1 MAAVVQNAF
10 QDNEMGCGN
19 VPRRVN
25 LLFKRR
31 AYLTATFN
39 F

>member
-1 MAAVVQNAF
+1 MAVVVQNAF
-10 QDNEMGCGN
+10 QDNDMGYGN
-19 VPRRVN
+19 VPQRVN